1 MLLKLPKSKIHRAT
15 VTRADLNYE
24 GGFEA
29 LMRANPKT
37 SGAGISLF
45 ATSPLLTP
53 TPSNNRLR
61 HTSAPPPRMLSA
73 APAAE

>member
-1 MLLKLPKSKIHRAT
+1 MLLKLLKSKIHRAT

-37 SGAGISLF
+37 SGAGDL
-45 ATSPLLTP
+45 PVCDQ
-53 TPSNNRLR
+53 
-61 HTSAPPPRMLSA
+61 SA
-73 APAAE
+73 AHTNSLQ